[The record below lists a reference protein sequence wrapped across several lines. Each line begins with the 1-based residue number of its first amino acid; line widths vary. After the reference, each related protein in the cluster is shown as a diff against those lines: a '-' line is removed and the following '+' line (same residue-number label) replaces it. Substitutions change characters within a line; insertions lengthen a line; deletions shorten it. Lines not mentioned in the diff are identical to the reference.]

1 MQRIIPLT
9 FLIGILVA
17 SGFPAKVYAQNSDTT
32 KVATEE
38 VKGIKVT
45 GVVRNAK
52 TSEGISGINIAVTGY
67 SAAITNEDGSFEI
80 NVPHLN
86 AFLSV
91 SGQDFQTK
99 VHPLNNQAQ
108 NIEIILYENDYSP
121 FYRTAKLP
129 GGKALQYTNSKAT
142 AVVDF
147 SEDQWSS
154 PVNESVGD
162 FLQGKIAGLNIIRKS
177 GVPGTGAYINLRGF
191 TSLYATNKPL
201 IIVDGMI
208 YDDED
213 YGSGIIQN
221 NMSSSLSMI
230 DVKDIEDVTVLKD
243 GSALY
248 GSKGANGVIEITTTR
263 PTDLSTKIDF
273 TVYGG
278 INTKPDNLPVL
289 NANQFRTYLTQA
301 VSTRGDAPEE
311 IANFPWMTGD
321 MQSANYYLYNNQT
334 NWQNQV
340 FENTANQ
347 NYYLKIR
354 GGDEIA
360 KYGLSVGYVRAEGI
374 TTYSDLERYHTRL
387 NASLKLTEKLNV
399 NANLSFI
406 HNTENQRDQG
416 FAYKTNPMYLALTK
430 SPFMPINAINAN
442 GEVSP
447 NLADVDLF
455 DIGNPLAI
463 EQEGIGINKN
473 YRFYGNLH
481 FRYDFNENWNA
492 NLLAGLTYNK
502 ERENFFI
509 PDFGVADITLPLAI
523 AGNRSGSEVQRLYSI
538 YTDAFLNFSKRFNN
552 KHGLDVKL
560 GLRSQN
566 AETESDLGLG
576 YNSATDDFTS
586 VGAGS
591 NLLRYVGGNLGE
603 YNWLNIYVSTEYDY
617 LNKYFIKLN
626 GSVDGSSR
634 FGSEVEEGAINL
646 GENALSVLGSLSGA
660 WLLSSENF
668 LKNITPI
675 NLLKL
680 RAGITFTGNDDIG
693 NFTAQ
698 QYYVS
703 QNLLGLQG
711 LVRGNIGNPNL
722 KWETIRKINLGTDI
736 ALFNERL
743 NASLDVFEN
752 KTTNMITYQTA
763 NEITG
768 FDYVVSN
775 AGSMQT
781 RGIELSLETRLV
793 NTGSTSFDVGFNISR
808 YENEVLSIPDDRII
822 TEFGGASYVTY
833 EGMDAN
839 LFYGYH
845 TNGVYTTTA
854 EAQASGLTRRMGN
867 GDLEPFQGGDM
878 IFTDFN
884 GDNIIDEEDKAIIGN
899 PNPDFFGSISANFT
913 YKRFSISGL
922 FNFSV
927 GNDLYNGLRYHM
939 ERMSGYENQSIAVAN
954 RWRAEGQVTNI
965 PRANWGDPIG
975 NSSFSNR
982 WIEDGS
988 YLRLKTLVLNYNLD
1002 VQNMDFL
1009 RYINLYATANN
1020 LFTITDYLGYD
1031 PEFSATQSIFGQ
1043 GADIGLMPQFR
1054 TIQLGLR
1061 LGL

>member
-17 SGFPAKVYAQNSDTT
+17 SGFPAKVHAQDSDST

-38 VKGIKVT
+38 VQGIKVA
-45 GVVRNAK
+45 GIVRNAK

-67 SAAITNEDGSFEI
+67 SAAITNEDGTFEI

-86 AFLSV
+86 ALLNL

-99 VHPLNNQAQ
+99 VNPLNNQNQ
-108 NIEIILYENDYSP
+108 NIEIFLYEDNYSP
-121 FYRTAKLP
+121 FYQTAELP
-129 GGKALQYTNSKAT
+129 GGEELQYTNSKAT
-142 AVVDF
+142 TVVNF
-147 SEDQWSS
+147 RKDQWSN
-154 PVNESVGD
+154 PINESVGD
-162 FLQGKIAGLNIIRKS
+162 FLQGKVAGLNVIRKS
-177 GVPGTGAYINLRGF
+177 GVPGAGAYINLRGF
-191 TSLYATNKPL
+191 TSIYATNKPL

-221 NMSSSLSMI
+221 NISSPLSMI
-230 DVKDIEDVTVLKD
+230 DVKDIEDVTILKD

-248 GSKGANGVIEITTTR
+248 GTKGANGVIQITTTR
-263 PTDLSTKIDF
+263 ATDLSTKIDF

-278 INTKPDNLPVL
+278 VNTSPDNLPVL
-289 NANQFRTYLTQA
+289 NANQYRTYLSQA
-301 VSTRGDAPEE
+301 VSTRGDSPQQ
-311 IANFPWMTGD
+311 ISNMPWMTGD
-321 MQSANYYLYNNQT
+321 MQSADYYLYNNQT
-334 NWQNQV
+334 NWQDQV

-360 KYGLSVGYVRAEGI
+360 KYGLSVGYVKAEGI
-374 TTYSDLERYHTRL
+374 TSYSDLQRYHTRL
-387 NASLKLTEKLNV
+387 NASLKLTERLNV

-430 SPFMPINAINAN
+430 SPFMSINAINAS

-447 NLADVDLF
+447 NLADVDIF
-455 DIGNPLAI
+455 NVSNPLAI
-463 EQEGIGINKN
+463 QQDGTGVNKN

-481 FRYDFNENWNA
+481 FRYDINEFWNA

-538 YTDAFLNFSKRFNN
+538 YTDAFINFNKRFQH
-552 KHGLDVKL
+552 KHGLDIKL

-591 NLLRYVGGNLGE
+591 NLLRYVGGHLGE
-603 YNWLNIYVSTEYDY
+603 YNWVNAYLSTEYDY
-617 LNKYFIKLN
+617 LNKYYITLN

-634 FGSEVEEGAINL
+634 FGDEVEEGAINI

-660 WLLSSENF
+660 WILSSENF
-668 LKNITPI
+668 LKDVKAI

-680 RAGITFTGNDDIG
+680 RTGISFTGNDDIG

-722 KWETIRKINLGTDI
+722 KWETIRKINLGLDASI
-736 ALFNERL
+736 FNERL
-743 NASLDVFEN
+743 NASVEVFEN
-752 KTTNMITYQTA
+752 KTTDMITYQPA

-781 RGIELSLETRLV
+781 RGIELSLESRLI
-793 NTGSTSFDVGFNISR
+793 NTESTSFDLGVNISR
-808 YENEVLSIPDDRII
+808 YENEVLSIPNNKIV

-833 EGMDAN
+833 QGMDAN

-845 TNGVYTTTA
+845 TNGVYATTA
-854 EAQASGLTRRMGN
+854 QAQASGLTKRMAN

-927 GNDLYNGLRYHM
+927 GNDLYNGVRYHM
-939 ERMSGYENQSIAVAN
+939 ERMSGYENQSIAVLN
-954 RWRAEGQVTNI
+954 RWRAEGQQTNI
-965 PRANWGDPIG
+965 PRVNWDDPIG

-1002 VQNMDFL
+1002 VRNMDFL